1 MGICEILTVVF
12 IALKLI
18 GIIDWNWFFVVL
30 PEIIA
35 FLLYALIIVTYI
47 KIQISW
53 RKTMRKI
60 EREIERD
67 FDIWKGDTK

>member
-1 MGICEILTVVF
+1 MGICEILTVLF

-35 FLLYALIIVTYI
+35 FLFYALIIVLNI
-47 KIQISW
+47 SFQISA
-53 RKTMRKI
+53 RKSMRKF
-60 EREIERD
+60 ERD
-67 FDIWKGDTK
+67 FDMWEGDTK